1 MARRIST
8 TAFVLVALVFLLML
22 NEGIASADGLVTID
36 CTQGDTACP
45 RCPVIGPETFRRP
58 DCAAYLRVKNHNV
71 TVTINNQLAQTH
83 VDETFVNDS
92 DTELE
97 GTYMFPLPDDAAI
110 SDFAMYVDGVRLD
123 GQVLDRDQARQIYED
138 IVRRQRD
145 PALLEYLGRSLFKA
159 RIFPI
164 APHAEKRVEI
174 SYAQV
179 LKNENGLVRYVY
191 PLSTE
196 KFSTAPLGSVSI
208 NVALTSNQELKAIY
222 SPSHKIS
229 VARTNDFSA
238 KIGYEDSNV
247 KPNRDFALYYSVSS
261 SEVGATLLS
270 YKPDNSTDG
279 FFLLL
284 VAPKVNVEEKSVI
297 AKDVI
302 MVLDTSGSMQGEKI
316 VQAKS
321 ALKYVLGE
329 LNPIDRFNIVSF
341 STGIVPFANSMQ
353 PASVRGDAEN
363 FVERLDAGGSTDI
376 NRALLTALDD
386 VDSERPTIVIF
397 ITDGLPTVGET
408 DIQRILSNVDRAAP
422 SNVRLFSFGVGD
434 DVNTVLLDSLGEK
447 HRGTSA
453 YVRPGEAIDET
464 VTDFYQKVATPVL
477 SDMTLDWGGMQI
489 RDSYPYPL
497 PDLFAGSQLV
507 LAGRYKQGGPASL
520 TLKGNI
526 NGDQKSYTFQDLT
539 FASEGGDDFIAPLWA
554 TRKIGY
560 LMSQIRLNGENRE
573 AVDEIVEL
581 AIRYGIVTPYTSFLI
596 QEDRDVLSPA
606 GRSNVVQD
614 AQAQFAPAAA
624 PTSGA
629 KAVTLSQANRV
640 LKEAESVAVEAST
653 QLKTV
658 GDKTFLMQNGVWTD
672 TSYNRDTTQT
682 TKVSFGSEAY
692 FQLSTLHPEWGKFL
706 AVGEKVLFVVGD
718 TAYEVTGGD

>member
-1 MARRIST
+1 MVRHFAMT
-8 TAFVLVALVFLLML
+8 GLFVVALALLFLLGTG
-22 NEGIASADGLVTID
+22 NARADGLVTID
-36 CTQGDTACP
+36 CAQGDEACP
-45 RCPVIGPETFRRP
+45 PCPVLSPQTFRRP
-58 DCAAYLRVKNHNV
+58 ECASYLRVKNHNV
-71 TVTINNQLAQTH
+71 TVTINNQAAQTY
-83 VDETFVNDS
+83 VDETFVNDG
-92 DTELE
+92 DPLLE
-97 GTYMFPLPDDAAI
+97 GTYIFPLPEDAAI
-110 SDFAMYVDGVRLD
+110 SDFAMYIDGVRLD
-123 GQVLDRDQARQIYED
+123 GQVLDKDQARQIYED
-138 IVRRQRD
+138 IVKRQRD
-145 PALLEYLGRSLFKA
+145 PALLEYIGRSLFKA

-164 APHAEKRVEI
+164 APHSEKRVEI

-179 LKNENGLVRYVY
+179 LKNDNGLVKYVY

-196 KFSTAPLGSVSI
+196 KFSAAPLGSVSI
-208 NVALTSNQELKAIY
+208 NIELKSNQELKAIY

-229 VARTNDFSA
+229 VARSNDFNASV
-238 KIGYEDSNV
+238 GYEDTNV
-247 KPNRDFALYYSVSS
+247 KPDRDFVLYYSVSGS
-261 SEVGATLLS
+261 DVDATLLT

-284 VAPKVNVEEKSVI
+284 VRPRVSVEEKNVV

-316 VQAKS
+316 VQAKD

-329 LNPIDRFNIVSF
+329 LKPDDRFNIVSF
-341 STGIVPFANSMQ
+341 STGIVPFASSMQ
-353 PASVRGDAEN
+353 PALARGEAEN
-363 FVERLDAGGSTDI
+363 FVERLDASGSTDI

-386 VDSERPTIVIF
+386 ADPERPTIVIF

-408 DIQRILSNVDRAAP
+408 DVQRILSNVDRAAP

-434 DVNTVLLDSLGEK
+434 DVNTVLLDSLSEK

-464 VTDFYQKVATPVL
+464 VSGFYKKVSTPVL
-477 SDMTLDWGGMQI
+477 SDLALDWGAMQVM
-489 RDSYPYPL
+489 DSYPYPL

-507 LAGRYKQGGPASL
+507 LAGRYKQGGPATL
-520 TLKGNI
+520 TIKGNV
-526 NGDQKSYTFQDLT
+526 NGEQKSYSFQDLN
-539 FASEGGDDFIAPLWA
+539 FATEGGDSLVAPVWA

-560 LMSQIRLNGENRE
+560 LLSQIRLNGENKE

-606 GRSNVVQD
+606 GRSSAVQD

-629 KAVTLSQANRV
+629 KAVILSQANRT
-640 LKEAESVAVEAST
+640 LKEADSTSAESSA
-653 QLKTV
+653 LIKTV
-658 GDKTFLMQNGVWTD
+658 GDKTFLFRNGVWI
-672 TSYNRDTTQT
+672 DTTYDRDSTET
-682 TKVSFGSEAY
+682 TKLPFGSKEY
-692 FQLSTLHPEWGKFL
+692 FQVLDLQPEWGKYL
-706 AVGEKVLFVVGD
+706 AVGDKVIFVVGD
-718 TAYEVTGGD
+718 IAYEVTDGV